1 MERSEQI
8 NELAAALALAQ
19 AEIEKADKDRTNP
32 AFRSSYATLGSVWDA
47 AKEALTRHGLS
58 VAQLPVPSEKG
69 TLALTTMLLHK
80 SGQFLAGT
88 ITMPLAK
95 EDPQG
100 YGSAL
105 TYGRRYGLAAMVG
118 VCPED
123 DDGNAASGHGQ
134 HRGHAPQP
142 RHEQAMQRQ
151 ERPLTEGRKSVWGT
165 NQHAESRGDAAAA
178 EDLNL
183 TAPTEKPT
191 CADCGT
197 DNLPPRVVEFSI
209 KHFSVPVCF
218 DCGKKRKGAA

>member
-123 DDGNAASGHGQ
+123 DDGNAASSHGQ

-142 RHEQAMQRQ
+142 RHEQAVRGS
-151 ERPLTEGRKSVWGT
+151 ERPPVSAGMRSNYE
-165 NQHAESRGDAAAA
+165 AAPPPA
-178 EDLNL
+178 EDLDL
-183 TAPTEKPT
+183 TPPAEGGACGVCGEVLDAKAL
-191 CADCGT
+191 ADCA
-197 DNLPPRVVEFSI
+197 
-209 KHFSVPVCF
+209 KY
-218 DCGKKRKGAA
+218 RKGERICFGCYGARRSGSAQRSGL